1 MIGNR
6 LKQLREQKGLK
17 QEVLAKKLGIT
28 QQMVS
33 LYEKNINEP
42 DIETIK
48 KLSEIFNCSI
58 DYLLGRDVYRT
69 DNRIKQL
76 RLQKGI
82 NQDVLAKLLG
92 LEIAGIS
99 KLETGRVP
107 LKDEYILKLA
117 DYFNVSTDYLLGRDA
132 NNDSDSENK
141 EIFANNLNYYMKLN
155 NKTRLDV
162 CNDLCFSYTTFTSWC
177 KGQFYP
183 RIDKIESLA
192 NYFGIEK
199 SDLIENK
206 SDVERQ
212 NIKDFAINQS
222 NYDNSKYENNPKTK
236 VEQILELADGLN
248 IQEANYLIKKL
259 NKAVIKI
266 EKEAK

>member
-6 LKQLREQKGLK
+6 LKQLREELNIK
-17 QEVLAKKLGIT
+17 QDELAKKIS
-28 QQMVS
+28 VS
-33 LYEKNINEP
+33 TSTIGMYETNKREPNNE
-42 DIETIK
+42 ITIK
-48 KLSEIFNCSI
+48 LADFFNVSV

-69 DNRIKQL
+69 GNRIKQL

-82 NQDVLAKLLG
+82 NQEVLAELLG

-117 DYFNVSTDYLLGRDA
+117 DYFNVSTDYLLGRYA

-141 EIFANNLNYYMKLN
+141 EIFANNLKYYMKLN

-162 CNDLCFSYTTFTSWC
+162 CNDLGFSYTTFTSWY

-192 NYFGIEK
+192 NYFSIEK

-206 SDVERQ
+206 SNVERQ
-212 NIKDFAINQS
+212 NIKDFAVNQS
-222 NYDNSKYENNPKTK
+222 NYDNSKYENNSKTK

-248 IQEANYLIKKL
+248 IQEANYLIKQL

>member
-6 LKQLREQKGLK
+6 LKNLLEELNIKQNELAQKSQVTEATISNYISGKQLPKLGVVERIADTLNVSVDYLLGRDVYRTGNRIKQLRLQKGLK

-58 DYLLGRDVYRT
+58 DYLLGRY
-69 DNRIKQL
+69 
-76 RLQKGI
+76 
-82 NQDVLAKLLG
+82 
-92 LEIAGIS
+92 
-99 KLETGRVP
+99 
-107 LKDEYILKLA
+107 
-117 DYFNVSTDYLLGRDA
+117 A

-141 EIFANNLNYYMKLN
+141 EIFANNLKYYMKLN

-162 CNDLCFSYTTFTSWC
+162 CNDLGFSYTTFTSWC

-192 NYFGIEK
+192 NYFSIEK

-206 SDVERQ
+206 SNVERQ
-212 NIKDFAINQS
+212 NIKDFAVNQS
-222 NYDNSKYENNPKTK
+222 NYDNSKYENNSKTK

-248 IQEANYLIKKL
+248 IQEANYLIKQL